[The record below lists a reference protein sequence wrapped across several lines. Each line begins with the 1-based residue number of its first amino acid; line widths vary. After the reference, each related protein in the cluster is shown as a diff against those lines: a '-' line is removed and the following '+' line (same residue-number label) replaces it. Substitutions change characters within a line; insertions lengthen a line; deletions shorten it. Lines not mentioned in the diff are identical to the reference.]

1 MKLHRELH
9 YGKVGMG
16 GLPYPCLLLLFV
28 LLSVFPAT
36 PAAADSS
43 SGQADRIVYDSLQ
56 AGQRPPAER
65 GYEVPSKPTVFLT
78 FDDGPSIHTS
88 DVLNILQSEQVA
100 ATFFVLGEHVEKHP
114 ELVKRI
120 VREGHA
126 IGNHTYDHV
135 YNKLYGSFGEFWKQ
149 IMLTETALETEA
161 DVRTRLIRAPGGTHT
176 NFDAAY
182 FYYLEQAGYVIND
195 WNVDSGDSKRAGVP
209 ASEIV
214 RGATDLTTTRK
225 TPNQIVVLMHDSS
238 GHGETVKALPD
249 IIRFYKDKGY
259 AFAPLAPEIK
269 PIQSPLGKLKW
280 KRSADF
286 SEYAGWTALAKQHAA
301 RWDPDSAGESNG
313 QGDTQPGNPLL
324 LASAGAAPQPAKP
337 SPPLRLQF
345 EAATLTLA
353 QSDYSFREGRLY
365 VPLRELVE
373 TMGGSVEWK
382 ESSRQ
387 AVVGYGLQ
395 QITYDLPNRS
405 ISVSS
410 PGNPDKRLVMADISL
425 IDHRLMVPLRQAV
438 ELLGGEI
445 GGYALDGDPLEVQI
459 AGGSEYAV
467 NLANFKIAGT

>member
-149 IMLTETALETEA
+149 VMLTETALETEA

-259 AFAPLAPEIK
+259 AFAPLAPEIQ

-301 RWDPDSAGESNG
+301 LWDPDSAGEANG

-365 VPLRELVE
+365 VPLRALVE

-445 GGYALDGDPLEVQI
+445 GGYALDGDPLEVQV
-459 AGGSEYAV
+459 AVGSEYAA

>member
-1 MKLHRELH
+1 M
-9 YGKVGMG
+9 
-16 GLPYPCLLLLFV
+16 LLLLV
-28 LLSVFPAT
+28 LLFVFPVT

-43 SGQADRIVYDSLQ
+43 SGQADRIVYDSLL
-56 AGQRPPAER
+56 AGQRPLAER
-65 GYEVPSKPTVFLT
+65 DYEIPSKPTVFLT
-78 FDDGPSIHTS
+78 FDDGPSTHTA
-88 DVLNILQSEQVA
+88 DVLNILQSEQVT

-149 IMLTETALETEA
+149 VMLTETALETEA
-161 DVRTRLIRAPGGTHT
+161 GVQTRLIRAPGGTHT
-176 NFDAAY
+176 NFDASY

-259 AFAPLAPEIK
+259 AFASLAPEIQ

-280 KRSADF
+280 KRSAYF
-286 SEYAGWTALAKQHAA
+286 AEYAGWTALAKEHAA
-301 RWDPDSAGESNG
+301 RWDAGSAGEANG
-313 QGDTQPGNPLL
+313 EGDWQPGNPLL
-324 LASAGAAPQPAKP
+324 LASAGAAPQLAK
-337 SPPLRLQF
+337 PPLRLQF

-365 VPLRELVE
+365 VPLRALVE
-373 TMGGSVEWK
+373 TMGGSIEWK
-382 ESSRQ
+382 EISRQ
-387 AVVGYGLQ
+387 AVVDYGLQ
-395 QITYDLPNRS
+395 RITYDLPHRS

-445 GGYALDGDPLEVQI
+445 GGYSLDGDPLEVQV
-459 AGGSEYAV
+459 AGGSGYAA
-467 NLANFKIAGT
+467 NLANFKIAGG